1 MKILRPILLRPI
13 LLRPILAIFSVLL
26 VAALQTA
33 CASRATAPA
42 LYDFG
47 PLTNTNNPPNTR
59 LPALN
64 VADVQTPA
72 WLDGPMMF
80 YRLSYANIQQ
90 AYPYASSRW
99 SMTPAQL
106 LGQRLK
112 ARIAQAGGT
121 VLSPQDGAAQL
132 PVLKVDADEF
142 IQIFSAPNA
151 SVTVLNARASLF
163 QGSYL
168 IGQRQF
174 SQQINAPTPD
184 AAGGARAM
192 ASASDALIGDMLNW
206 IAEIKLPPSTTAATK

>member
-1 MKILRPILLRPI
+1 MKILRSIPAIL
-13 LLRPILAIFSVLL
+13 SVLL
-26 VAALQTA
+26 LAVLQSA
-33 CASRATAPA
+33 CASRASAPA

-47 PLTNTNNPPNTR
+47 PLGTSNNPADVR

-64 VADVQTPA
+64 VAEVQTPA

-80 YRLSYANIQQ
+80 YRLNYANIQQ
-90 AYPYASSRW
+90 AYPYAGSRW

-121 VLSPQDGAAQL
+121 VLSPQDGVAQL

-142 IQIFSAPNA
+142 IQIFSTPNA
-151 SVTVLNARASLF
+151 STSVLNARASLF
-163 QGSYL
+163 QGSHL

-192 ASASDALIGDMLNW
+192 ANASDALIGDMLHW
-206 IAEIKLPPSTTAATK
+206 IAEIKLPSSTNPAVK